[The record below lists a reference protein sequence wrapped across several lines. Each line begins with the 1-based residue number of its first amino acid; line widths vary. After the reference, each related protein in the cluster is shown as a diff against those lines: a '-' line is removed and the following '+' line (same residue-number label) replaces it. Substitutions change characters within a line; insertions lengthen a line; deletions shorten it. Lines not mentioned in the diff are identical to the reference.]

1 MFNKD
6 EFQDLL
12 NEGYPPVQIAD
23 RGYYYHGD
31 ILREVDPVA
40 FDELYNDYCN
50 AYNAVEV
57 DE

>member
-1 MFNKD
+1 MLNKD
-6 EFQDLL
+6 ELQEML

-31 ILREVDPVA
+31 ILRALDPIA
-40 FDELYNDYCN
+40 FDEAYDEYCDN
-50 AYNAVEV
+50 YDALEV